1 MHVRLLGTAAG
12 GGFPQ
17 WNCACP
23 YCSKTRSEPNTAK
36 PRTQSS
42 VAVSA
47 DGENWFLLNAS
58 PDITRQIEAFPK
70 LHPHPARHTPI
81 QGVLITNADLDHTL
95 GLFLLR
101 EHSPMVLYTTPTTRQ
116 TLTEG
121 LGLERILSP
130 YTQLLWRLL
139 PHTHQPLSLVNKS
152 PSGLLIQAIH
162 LPGNPPRYWHKV
174 SKVSVG
180 HTVGLSLTD
189 VQTGG
194 RLLYLP
200 DLPYWPGSL
209 TTECAHCDLLLVDGT
224 FWDEQEMIALGFS
237 TRTATQIGHLPISGP
252 RGSLS
257 RLMELQTR
265 YKVYVH
271 INNTNPILIPRSKQ
285 RQLVESAGCLVGEDG
300 MEFIL

>member
-23 YCSKTRSEPNTAK
+23 NCSVARSDPDTAK

-58 PDITRQIEAFPK
+58 PDITHQIEAFPE
-70 LHPHPARHTPI
+70 LYPRPARHTPI
-81 QGVLITNADLDHTL
+81 QGVLITNADLDHIL

-101 EHSPMVLYTTPTTRQ
+101 EHSPLVLYTTPTTRQ
-116 TLTEG
+116 TLTES
-121 LGLERILSP
+121 LALERILNP
-130 YTQLLWRLL
+130 YTQLVWRLL
-139 PHTHQPLSLVNKS
+139 PHIPQPLLLSNES
-152 PSGLLIQAIH
+152 PSGLLIQAIS
-162 LPGNPPRYWHKV
+162 LPGNPPRYGHQA
-174 SKVSVG
+174 SKALEG

-189 VQTGG
+189 IQTSG

-200 DLPYWPGSL
+200 DLPCWPESL
-209 TTECAHCDLLLVDGT
+209 TAECAHCGLLLVDGT

-252 RGSLS
+252 SGSLS
-257 RLMELQTR
+257 HLMELHTR

-271 INNTNPILIPRSKQ
+271 INNTNPILIPQSKQ